1 MAAFFC
7 GNHDEEVFYSPPSVV
22 SVPAGSSSCVGRRL
36 SFSNEGVIICFE
48 AFSMFG
54 EVNCEELLVVWKA
67 EDTKDNTRTLT
78 ASTQVDFSRIFP
90 VLVTPMIWEA
100 LPPKAAPTPPF
111 EFWPRITKISNTER
125 RIIILMIIINML

>member
-1 MAAFFC
+1 M
-7 GNHDEEVFYSPPSVV
+7 VTMKYYSPPSVV
-22 SVPAGSSSCVGRRL
+22 SEPAGISSCVGSKL
-36 SFSNEGVIICFE
+36 SFSKEGVITCLE
-48 AFSMFG
+48 AFSILG
-54 EVNCEELLVVWKA
+54 EVNPEGLLVVWKA
-67 EDTKDNTRTLT
+67 EDIKDNTRTLT
-78 ASTQVDFSRIFP
+78 ARTQVDFSRIFP